1 MADFLQDKIN
11 RQAEDSKNDMLLGKP
26 ANDILN
32 RRDVSTSVKPPRA
45 IGEMAQNARD
55 VSASECNI
63 VFLAGMIRLNSNTI
77 VCRL

>member
-1 MADFLQDKIN
+1 M
-11 RQAEDSKNDMLLGKP
+11 DSKNDMLLGKP

-32 RRDVSTSVKPPRA
+32 RRDVSASVKPSRA
-45 IGEMAQNARD
+45 IGEMVQNARD

-63 VFLAGMIRLNSNTI
+63 VFLAGMIRLNPNTM